1 MSRAIVAG
9 DVVDI
14 FRSMGVDRPDLSILS
29 DDFLEEVRELPQKNV
44 ALELLNKL
52 LNDEIRTRSRRNVV
66 EARSFKALLER
77 AIQSY
82 RNRSLTSA
90 QVIAEL
96 IELAKRLRE
105 SQGRGEDL
113 GLSEEELAFYDALAA
128 SEGNGIAD
136 DELRAITRELVDTVR
151 RNATV
156 DWALKE
162 SARANLRRLV
172 KRLLR
177 KHGYPSGRQDEA
189 VQLVLAQAEAWSD
202 RWAA

>member
-1 MSRAIVAG
+1 VIAG
-9 DVVDI
+9 P
-14 FRSMGVDRPDLSILS
+14 SCSTS
-29 DDFLEEVRELPQKNV
+29 
-44 ALELLNKL
+44 
-52 LNDEIRTRSRRNVV
+52 
-66 EARSFKALLER
+66 ARSFKALLER
-77 AIQSY
+77 AIQAY

-90 QVIAEL
+90 EVISQL
-96 IELAKRLRE
+96 IELARKLRE
-105 SQGRGEDL
+105 AEGRGEDL

-128 SEGNGIAD
+128 SEENGIAD
-136 DELRAITRELVDTVR
+136 EGLRAITRELVDMVR
-151 RNATV
+151 RNVTV

-177 KHGYPSGRQDEA
+177 KHGYPSEKQAEA